1 MFHGPVNDSRRQ
13 KNATRTLPKPERT
26 LEVSPFTLAG
36 VGVAWS
42 SDVDREARRASSP
55 GGPQQQVA
63 HLHSMY
69 GNQAVL
75 RMLSQSTPTIQTKL
89 TVNHPG
95 DPFEQEA
102 DRVADQVMRM
112 SAPVPLVQRPCSA
125 CQREES
131 VQRKCAACEQEEKKS
146 REESRFRCDDSG
158 ECTEDEPQYE
168 RDLLGIAACNYDR
181 GVVEA
186 QVFKEHCAGD
196 CVAQHEQA
204 HVEDT
209 QLCCNRYGR
218 CMHNAADLDGRNRC
232 REIWLR
238 WSHLTDDY
246 SECNAYNREGL
257 CLNDLINKQCRTSGG
272 PVSEDCC
279 KELQGHLDVVGQRIA
294 KHCPN
299 GSVPFPCF
307 FAEDGSIL
315 PF

>member
-1 MFHGPVNDSRRQ
+1 MPEQ
-13 KNATRTLPKPERT
+13 TREL
-26 LEVSPFTLAG
+26 SPLAS
-36 VGVAWS
+36 AW
-42 SDVDREARRASSP
+42 AGTAWGGAAG
-55 GGPQQQVA
+55 GGPPPRANNVIRQQVA
-63 HLHSMY
+63 RLHSVY
-69 GNQAVL
+69 GNQAIL
-75 RMLSQSTPTIQTKL
+75 RMLAHPTPVIQTKL
-89 TVNHPG
+89 TVNQPG
-95 DPFEQEA
+95 DQYEQEA

-112 SAPVPLVQRPCSA
+112 SAPVPLVQRSCSA
-125 CQREES
+125 CQNEENEEK
-131 VQRKCAACEQEEKKS
+131 VQRKCAACEQEENKS
-146 REESRFRCDDSG
+146 AEESHFRCDDSG

-168 RDLLGIAACNYDR
+168 RDLLGVATCNYAR

-232 REIWLR
+232 REAWQR
-238 WSHLTDDY
+238 WFQLTDDY

-257 CLNDLINKQCRTSGG
+257 CLNDLINKQCRASGG

-279 KELQGHLDVVGQRIA
+279 KELQGHLDVVGQRIG

-299 GSVPFPCF
+299 GSTPFPCF

>member
-1 MFHGPVNDSRRQ
+1 MPQPLARLH
-13 KNATRTLPKPERT
+13 AT
-26 LEVSPFTLAG
+26 
-36 VGVAWS
+36 
-42 SDVDREARRASSP
+42 
-55 GGPQQQVA
+55 
-63 HLHSMY
+63 Y

-75 RMLSQSTPTIQTKL
+75 RMLSPQAAMIQTKL
-89 TVNHPG
+89 TVNQPG
-95 DPFEQEA
+95 DAFEQEA
-102 DRVADQVMRM
+102 DRVADPVMRTT
-112 SAPVPLVQRPCSA
+112 APAVSSPSFSRSDS
-125 CQREES
+125 S
-131 VQRKCAACEQEEKKS
+131 VQRKCAACGQEEKKS

-168 RDLLGIAACNYDR
+168 RDLLGIATCNYDR

-232 REIWLR
+232 REAWLR
-238 WSHLTDDY
+238 WAHLTDDY

-257 CLNDLINKQCRTSGG
+257 CLNDLINKQCRVSGG